1 MAFKKTVLTILQAGY
16 LKRRHN
22 PMMVSLQALL
32 SILVFVIYSEV
43 GLTLD
48 SQP

>member
-1 MAFKKTVLTILQAGY
+1 MQRIKKDSDV
-16 LKRRHN
+16 KSRHN
-22 PMMVSLQALL
+22 AIMVSLQALL

>member
-1 MAFKKTVLTILQAGY
+1 MQGIKKDLDV
-16 LKRRHN
+16 KSWHN

-32 SILVFVIYSEV
+32 SILVFVTYSEV

>member
-1 MAFKKTVLTILQAGY
+1 MQHIKKDSDV
-16 LKRRHN
+16 KSRRN